1 MTGVHEMPE
10 ATATLPTCEVR
21 TRQGTV
27 RGVVR
32 GGVRTFWGLRY
43 AGPAVRFR
51 RARPGPGW
59 NGVFDATTPK
69 AMAPQAPFGGI
80 FRTPPGGFS
89 EDCLYLN
96 IHVPDEPSPTP
107 RPVLV
112 WIHGGAGG
120 SGAANQ
126 YDGTALARHGNL
138 VVVTINY
145 RLGGLAQLD
154 VSAWGPE
161 YQGSGDLAFY
171 DQVAALEWVRD
182 HIGAFDGDPEFVTI
196 AGESAGAGS
205 VVELCASP
213 VSAGLFRGAIASSAP
228 ALSDRRP
235 GGHLEE
241 LAKKLRLPPD
251 RLQRRLVECSWPELL
266 DLAAKA
272 RGRREVAKTYLHGKV
287 ADLIAAKAERA
298 PDLVIGYA
306 CHEGDSMEF
315 LTRQGL
321 RRLGPLAGPMLHLLM
336 LQVVPHVAGGRD
348 QRREYLRRLR
358 REHGVRYGARFND
371 LVWTDLFRR
380 GAVEAAE
387 GAARA
392 GARAHVYELDVPTV
406 IAGQRMRSTHGVD
419 ISLTFNCWRD
429 PGAMDEPLT
438 DDQDAPALADRWVAM
453 IAQFCRTGSAD
464 GPLGSW
470 PAYDV
475 AERPVL
481 RVAPRESRILRDPDP
496 EYRQRVWP
504 ERAG

>member
-1 MTGVHEMPE
+1 MGVFAPSG
-10 ATATLPTCEVR
+10 ACVTPVPQCF
-21 TRQGTV
+21 Q
-27 RGVVR
+27 
-32 GGVRTFWGLRY
+32 
-43 AGPAVRFR
+43 
-51 RARPGPGW
+51 RARPSLGW
-59 NGVFDATTPK
+59 SGVFDATVPK
-69 AMAPQAPFGGI
+69 AMAPQAPFGDI

-96 IHVPDEPSPTP
+96 LHVPNEPSLAP

-126 YDGTALARHGNL
+126 YDGTALARQGDL

-145 RLGGLAQLD
+145 RLGPLAQVD
-154 VSAWGPE
+154 VAEWGPGYE
-161 YQGSGDLAFY
+161 GSGDLAFY
-171 DQVAALEWVRD
+171 DQVLALEWVRD
-182 HIGAFDGDPEFVTI
+182 HVGDFGGDPQRVTI
-196 AGESAGAGS
+196 AGESAGAGA

-228 ALSDRRP
+228 VLSGRRP
-235 GGHLEE
+235 GGHLAELGKKLKLAPEE
-241 LAKKLRLPPD
+241 LR
-251 RLQRRLVECSWPELL
+251 RRLVECSWPQLF

-272 RGRREVAKTYLHGKV
+272 RGRREVAKTYLRGRV
-287 ADLIAAKAERA
+287 ADLIAAKGERA

-315 LTRQGL
+315 LMRRGL
-321 RRLGPLAGPMLHLLM
+321 RRLGPLAGPALHLLM
-336 LQVVPHVAGGRD
+336 LQVVPHVAGGRGL
-348 QRREYLRRLR
+348 RGEYLRRLR

-387 GAARA
+387 GATRS
-392 GARAHVYELDVPTV
+392 GARAHLYELDVPTV

-429 PGAMDEPLT
+429 PGAMDDPLT
-438 DDQDAPALADRWVAM
+438 DDPHAPALADRWVAM

-464 GPLGSW
+464 GPLGAW
-470 PAYDV
+470 PAYDLV
-475 AERPVL
+475 ARRVL
-481 RVAPRESRILRDPDP
+481 RVTPQESRVLRDPDP

-504 ERAG
+504 ERAE